1 MDEQVANGRGPV
13 APFIVRQISISSTRE
28 RKRGSPAGL
37 RFCGSAVLLKQEMLR
52 RIYALCIL
60 CISTRRIP
68 GKLLCMVHALAAL
81 VGKKRITFELPEE
94 THRRLRLLCFT
105 DGYTIGEV
113 LTQLVQD
120 FCEHKEAD
128 MIQIIDNRRR
138 K

>member
-1 MDEQVANGRGPV
+1 
-13 APFIVRQISISSTRE
+13 
-28 RKRGSPAGL
+28 
-37 RFCGSAVLLKQEMLR
+37 
-52 RIYALCIL
+52 
-60 CISTRRIP
+60 
-68 GKLLCMVHALAAL
+68 MVHALAAL